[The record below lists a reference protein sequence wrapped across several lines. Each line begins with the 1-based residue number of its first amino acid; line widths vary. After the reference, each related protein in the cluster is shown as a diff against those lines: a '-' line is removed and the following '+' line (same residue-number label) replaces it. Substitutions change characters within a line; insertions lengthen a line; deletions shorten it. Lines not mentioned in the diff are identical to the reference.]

1 MDRRYRSGSGEDFAD
16 QFAPL
21 ARDDEFLT
29 ALSQGQDPSEGTDE
43 LAALLLQLRDDVSAP
58 MPPAPLIDEEE
69 TDGNTTVIPLASRRR
84 RSGALLHG
92 LVGAA
97 AATVL
102 IAGSG
107 AVLVGSGL
115 IGQQHDDPTVVELAG
130 TLEEIQTRAEEG
142 DISGTRELLDE
153 AQRLVARLDSKNNPA
168 AESTGGAPV
177 PIRGENQTA
186 TVTETSD
193 TTVDAEASPVTVTA
207 PGATVTESAV
217 VTETARAT
225 ETQVVTVTETR
236 AGTVTV
242 TPTPDDDEPVVLG
255 DAG

>member
-1 MDRRYRSGSGEDFAD
+1 MDHRHRSGSGEDFVD

-43 LAALLLQLRDDVSAP
+43 LAALLLQLRDDVTST
-58 MPPAPLIDEEE
+58 MPPAPVIEAEED
-69 TDGNTTVIPLASRRR
+69 TNVIPLAPRRR
-84 RSGALLHG
+84 RSGALFHG

-107 AVLVGSGL
+107 AVLVGTGL
-115 IGQQHDDPTVVELAG
+115 IGQSHDDPTVVELAG
-130 TLEEIQTRAEEG
+130 TLDEIQSRAAEG
-142 DISGTRELLDE
+142 DISGTRALLDE
-153 AQRLVARLDSKNNPA
+153 AQRLVEKLDSKKDPA
-168 AESTGGAPV
+168 AESTGDAPAPV
-177 PIRGENQTA
+177 RAENQTA
-186 TVTETSD
+186 TVTETPGA
-193 TTVDAEASPVTVTA
+193 TAGPEAAPVTVTA

-217 VTETARAT
+217 VTETAHAT

-236 AGTVTV
+236 ASTVTAI
-242 TPTPDDDEPVVLG
+242 PTPADDEPVASG
-255 DAG
+255 DEN